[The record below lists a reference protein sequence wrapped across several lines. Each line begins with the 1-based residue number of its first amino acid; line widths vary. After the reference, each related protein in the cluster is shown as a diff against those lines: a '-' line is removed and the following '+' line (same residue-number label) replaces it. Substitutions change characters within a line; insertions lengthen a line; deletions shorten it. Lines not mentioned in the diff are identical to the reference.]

1 MQEIQ
6 HDTLEEAFPVVD
18 TGVRPCGAR
27 VLIQLRQVK
36 KKAKSGI
43 IFVEETKETEK
54 HQNMIGKVIAIG
66 PIAFKNRDTM
76 QDWPEGV
83 WCKVGD
89 YVRVPRWS
97 GDRFEVELPRKEGD
111 DERLPPEMASFTVMN
126 DHELWC
132 VVDPD
137 KVLGM
142 KAFV

>member
-1 MQEIQ
+1 MAELI
-6 HDTLEEAFPVVD
+6 HDSLDDAFPVVD

-27 VLIQLRQVK
+27 VLIQLRQTK
-36 KKAKSGI
+36 KKHKSGI

-97 GDRFEVELPRKEGD
+97 GDRFTVELPRKEGED
-111 DERLPPEMASFTVMN
+111 SKLPAEEASFTVLN

-137 KVLGM
+137 KALTM

>member
-6 HDTLEEAFPVVD
+6 HETLEEAFPTVE
-18 TGVRPCGAR
+18 TGVEPLGSR
-27 VLIQLRQVK
+27 VLIQLRAVK
-36 KKAKSGI
+36 KRAKSGI

-83 WCKVGD
+83 WCKAGD

-97 GDRFEVELPRKEGD
+97 GDRFEVELPRKEED
-111 DERLPPEMASFTVMN
+111 DRIPAEMVSFTIMN

-132 VVDPD
+132 RVKPD
-137 KVLGM
+137 MVLKM